1 MTIGR
6 VVAVPKTSIGVRSR
20 CWRAAGLSSTG
31 RGWNAGGKLCAST
44 AAGGVRTGKDSDDR
58 RTRQC
63 TWRGGRRLIT
73 IAFLRRNLHC
83 NFLDIAVRARMWVA
97 LESARRWAAI
107 GIFRFASLTLHC
119 AMNLHQQRRI
129 SHNDLRTVLSGTRV
143 LERFGAWLALG
154 RRRLKQQQDERDFHS
169 ERID

>member
-1 MTIGR
+1 
-6 VVAVPKTSIGVRSR
+6 
-20 CWRAAGLSSTG
+20 
-31 RGWNAGGKLCAST
+31 
-44 AAGGVRTGKDSDDR
+44 
-58 RTRQC
+58 
-63 TWRGGRRLIT
+63 
-73 IAFLRRNLHC
+73 
-83 NFLDIAVRARMWVA
+83 
-97 LESARRWAAI
+97 
-107 GIFRFASLTLHC
+107 LHC